1 MSHKAAMLF
10 ILMFLMLFKLMAV
23 SIVANI
29 YNLCKLKVNIRS
41 IRGVFLFLFFFF
53 LVTFVM
59 IFPVWWY
66 AGTFPQQWIYEWLQQ
81 FRELQS

>member
-1 MSHKAAMLF
+1 MSLKAAMLF

-23 SIVANI
+23 SIVTNI
-29 YNLCKLKVNIRS
+29 YNLCKLQVNIRVS
-41 IRGVFLFLFFFF
+41 EVFGFFCLFVF
-53 LVTFVM
+53 VTFVM